1 MAPKTET
8 ATAAPT
14 NECKCGCGQTVTRNF
29 AQGHD
34 QKLVSTLAENIVN
47 GKPPTGNGALSQ
59 AKAKR
64 PVEERIEL
72 VAEMLTKNIS
82 EGISAKFEKAAL
94 RKVETNKAKADRETA
109 KATRKGTD
117 KSATPKT
124 PRKAR
129 AAKAPAVPA
138 NVSETDEKVDTKLNA
153 ETAAIK
159 AHATAEQVEAAGTED
174 GYTFGQPIKIKVRNR
189 VIDARV
195 AGLNQSGK
203 VTAAIYNGAKGVERR
218 VENPIVVAE

>member
-8 ATAAPT
+8 ATAAPA

-72 VAEMLTKNIS
+72 VAELLTKNIS

-94 RKVETNKAKADRETA
+94 RKVEANERKTERADKKRESKENLVKA
-109 KATRKGTD
+109 
-117 KSATPKT
+117 
-124 PRKAR
+124 PRKSR
-129 AAKAPAVPA
+129 AAKAATKPAEEPEVVAEDFDHIDPPA
-138 NVSETDEKVDTKLNA
+138 EDTTIAKRTVGPA
-153 ETAAIK
+153 ETARLGLGAN
-159 AHATAEQVEAAGTED
+159 
-174 GYTFGQPIKIKVRNR
+174 IKIKVRNR

-203 VTAAIYNGAKGVERR
+203 VSAAIYNGAKGVEPPD
-218 VENPIVVAE
+218 ENPFVLAA